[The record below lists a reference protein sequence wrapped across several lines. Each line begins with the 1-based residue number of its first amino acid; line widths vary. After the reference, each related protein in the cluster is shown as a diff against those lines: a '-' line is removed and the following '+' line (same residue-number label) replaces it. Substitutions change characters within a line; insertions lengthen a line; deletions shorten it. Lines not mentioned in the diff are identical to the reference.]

1 MVTRRGLEKTCVMM
15 TRRPGGGV
23 GDGAGAHRE
32 DDAEGLDAFRVR
44 LPVDEMESGGA
55 DTGSAGVVA
64 RARRESRR
72 DAGGATHARGKCAAR
87 VRVGRRDVPRR
98 ERSGSEHPA
107 VRHRPGDVVVV
118 VLRGSHDGARLDHRA
133 PTADASSATPRGR
146 SRAVLGE
153 GRPGQRPFA
162 ADDRARGQLPRAR
175 GRRDRA
181 RVSRRPRPSRG
192 GPRDRHRAPR
202 RQPRRG
208 GKPTRV
214 GASRRRGRT
223 CRAREDQHG
232 RRRTTT
238 RVAEGV
244 RRFARNPPL
253 ARERL
258 AATRARALRC
268 APASRRR
275 RGSPAAFSE
284 TARKF
289 HFGRTMA
296 IFVNVLQPSQ
306 RVPPTD
312 PRRSLSRYAWHFH

>member
-1 MVTRRGLEKTCVMM
+1 VMM
-15 TRRPGGGV
+15 TRREGLASEGGV

-32 DDAEGLDAFRVR
+32 DDAEGLDALRVR
-44 LPVDEMESGGA
+44 LPVDEMGSGGA

-72 DAGGATHARGKCAAR
+72 DAGGATHARGKCAR

-118 VLRGSHDGARLDHRA
+118 VLRCSHDGARLDHRA
-133 PTADASSATPRGR
+133 STADASSATPRAR

-153 GRPGQRPFA
+153 QRPGQRPLA

-238 RVAEGV
+238 RVAEGA

-253 ARERL
+253 ASERL

-275 RGSPAAFSE
+275 RGHAFCV
-284 TARKF
+284 F
-289 HFGRTMA
+289 
-296 IFVNVLQPSQ
+296 
-306 RVPPTD
+306 
-312 PRRSLSRYAWHFH
+312 

>member
-1 MVTRRGLEKTCVMM
+1 MATGRGRTVRMMPKDWTRSAYVFLWTRWGRAGRMRGQRASWRGRGGSREG
-15 TRRPGGGV
+15 TR
-23 GDGAGAHRE
+23 GD
-32 DDAEGLDAFRVR
+32 
-44 LPVDEMESGGA
+44 
-55 DTGSAGVVA
+55 
-64 RARRESRR
+64 
-72 DAGGATHARGKCAAR
+72 THGRGKCAR

-118 VLRGSHDGARLDHRA
+118 VLGGSHDGARLDHRA

-181 RVSRRPRPSRG
+181 RVSRTPRPSRG

-223 CRAREDQHG
+223 CRTREDQHG
-232 RRRTTT
+232 CRRTTT

-244 RRFARNPPL
+244 RRFARNPPP

-258 AATRARALRC
+258 AATRALALRC

-275 RGSPAAFSE
+275 RGL
-284 TARKF
+284 ARCVF
-289 HFGRTMA
+289 
-296 IFVNVLQPSQ
+296 
-306 RVPPTD
+306 
-312 PRRSLSRYAWHFH
+312 